1 MQVQSAE
8 FPPMTPQPHRG
19 IRPSFISARKP
30 ALDPD
35 MRRQIYG
42 NIRPL
47 DCDLTWWERLFR
59 R

>member
-1 MQVQSAE
+1 
-8 FPPMTPQPHRG
+8 MTPQSHRG
-19 IRPSFISARKP
+19 IRPSFVSPRKP

-42 NIRPL
+42 HVRPM
-47 DCDLTWWERLFR
+47 DCDMTWWERLFR

>member
-1 MQVQSAE
+1 
-8 FPPMTPQPHRG
+8 MTPQSHRG
-19 IRPSFISARKP
+19 IRPSFVSSRKP

-42 NIRPL
+42 HVRPM
-47 DCDLTWWERLFR
+47 DCDMTWWERLFR